1 MNRKAPVLL
10 SSESASIAACARPI
24 SAGTEIQ
31 LFPAGKFRATDG
43 RPKDAPYWYTDASIA
58 AAIIAQV
65 GALAN
70 SLVLDYEH
78 QTLFATQNGQP
89 APAAGWFK
97 TLEWREGD
105 GLYAVDVKWTDR
117 AAAMIAAGEYR
128 YISPVFGYDKKTGAI
143 KSIINAALTNN
154 PALDGMDEVAV
165 RAAASFLFK
174 PKETDMQLNELLVSL
189 RKALGLA
196 ETADADTILAHA
208 TRTRIDI
215 DARDAEITALKSAAD
230 KVVAPDPAKFVP
242 VETMKA
248 LQDDLAALR
257 AQINGRDV
265 DGLIAAALTDGRLLP
280 AQEKWAR
287 ELGGKD
293 VTALKGYLDT
303 TQPIAALK
311 GTQTQGKVMETGK
324 VPELTESQLA
334 ICKAMGVSPE
344 DFRKN
349 LPAQE

>member
-1 MNRKAPVLL
+1 MNRKASVSP
-10 SSESASIAACARPI
+10 SSESASIAACARPL
-24 SAGTEIQ
+24 SAGTEVQ

-43 RPKDAPYWYTDASIA
+43 RPKDAPHWYIDADIA

-117 AAAMIAAGEYR
+117 AATMIAAGEYR
-128 YISPVFGYDKKTGAI
+128 YISPVFSYHPKTGAI
-143 KSIINAALTNN
+143 KNILNAALTNN

-174 PKETDMQLNELLVSL
+174 PKETDMQLNELLVAL
-189 RKALGLA
+189 RKALGLP
-196 ETADADTILAHA
+196 ETS
-208 TRTRIDI
+208 
-215 DARDAEITALKSAAD
+215 DAEAVLAAATKTHAALGAKDTEIAALKSAAD

-242 VETMKA
+242 VETMKS

-265 DGLIAAALTDGRLLP
+265 DGLVTAALTDGRLLP

-293 VTALKGYLDT
+293 VAALKGYLDA

-311 GTQTQGKVMETGK
+311 GTQTQGKSTEADRGQ
-324 VPELTESQLA
+324 ELTESQLA